1 MSSVH
6 HTTSLTPEQAIN
18 RLSAYYDGAVR
29 ALREAIAAFIER
41 GEIPDDAARAA
52 SGFVYPALH
61 VSWDGEGQPAERTRA
76 YGRFNHPGHYVTT
89 ITRPELFRGYL
100 LEQLTLLVRE
110 YGARIEV
117 HPSQQEIPYPYVI
130 DGAELALDRMMSAA
144 LARHFPIPNLAHIGD
159 ETADGALLGQQ
170 DAPLSHF
177 DALRTDFS
185 LARLRHYTGT
195 PPEHVQPY
203 ILFTNYS
210 RYVDEFVR
218 WACRQIASPNS
229 VYCALSG
236 AGGIYIDAD
245 NVDSD
250 PLVSDLAWKNHQM
263 PADHLMREDGSGIT
277 LVNIGVG
284 PANAKTI
291 CDHLAV
297 LRPHAWLMIGH
308 CGGLRQSQIIGDYV
322 LAHAYLRDDHVLDA
336 VLPPDIPIPSIAE
349 VQRALYDATKQI
361 SGMPGEQVKQRLR
374 TGRSSPPTIVTGS
387 CVTAPLPA
395 ALISAERWR
404 STWRAPPS
412 PLRATASASRT
423 APYCASRTSRYTVRS
438 SCPHRP
444 TASTK
449 GPSPN
454 ISRSASMP
462 WIYCGP
468 RAIACTH
475 VSYAP
480 LTSRPSANP
489 ERGGGNYAALRLPR
503 LPRRGTLRNTG
514 NHFFGRHDHLSAGI
528 TISHYVSGQSAACP
542 AKTATSLANPPR
554 RRRGQGDRQRLWL
567 SRG

>member
-1 MSSVH
+1 MCCWQRKSPGRPPFPRRRSRLGLQELQLFYPNVPRQLSGRGH
-6 HTTSLTPEQAIN
+6 EFRPSHDIPNPEQAIN

-52 SGFVYPALH
+52 GGFVYPALH

-218 WACRQIASPNS
+218 WACRQIASPTAAIARS
-229 VYCALSG
+229 LAP
-236 AGGIYIDAD
+236 GGSI
-245 NVDSD
+245 S
-250 PLVSDLAWKNHQM
+250 M
-263 PADHLMREDGSGIT
+263 PTMSTATRWSPIWHGKIT
-277 LVNIGVG
+277 R
-284 PANAKTI
+284 
-291 CDHLAV
+291 C
-297 LRPHAWLMIGH
+297 R
-308 CGGLRQSQIIGDYV
+308 
-322 LAHAYLRDDHVLDA
+322 
-336 VLPPDIPIPSIAE
+336 
-349 VQRALYDATKQI
+349 
-361 SGMPGEQVKQRLR
+361 
-374 TGRSSPPTIVTGS
+374 PTI
-387 CVTAPLPA
+387 
-395 ALISAERWR
+395 
-404 STWRAPPS
+404 
-412 PLRATASASRT
+412 
-423 APYCASRTSRYTVRS
+423 
-438 SCPHRP
+438 
-444 TASTK
+444 
-449 GPSPN
+449 
-454 ISRSASMP
+454 
-462 WIYCGP
+462 
-468 RAIACTH
+468 
-475 VSYAP
+475 
-480 LTSRPSANP
+480 
-489 ERGGGNYAALRLPR
+489 
-503 LPRRGTLRNTG
+503 
-514 NHFFGRHDHLSAGI
+514 
-528 TISHYVSGQSAACP
+528 
-542 AKTATSLANPPR
+542 
-554 RRRGQGDRQRLWL
+554 
-567 SRG
+567 